1 MMRADSAVVRTVPAA
16 PAKVDVTQIEV
27 EGVQRHRPGP
37 LVRRQIFRGDAH
49 HHPRGAKH
57 LVTLCIAR
65 VRPAISRW
73 FCRKS
78 VSWRPNRRLAGTHCY
93 PQNVWGVGLER
104 NRPPATLQHQR
115 ATLGYSHPAHGK
127 SKEQAAHG
135 TAEHIPNSCSRKHG
149 CRPLGEKA
157 LLFVTS
163 AAESQ

>member
-78 VSWRPNRRLAGTHCY
+78 VSWRPNRRLADTHCY
-93 PQNVWGVGLER
+93 PQNVWGVGFER
-104 NRPPATLQHQR
+104 NRPTFPLQHQR
-115 ATLGYSHPAHGK
+115 TTLGYCHSTK
-127 SKEQAAHG
+127 REKKEQAANG
-135 TAEHIPNSCSRKHG
+135 TAEYIPEACCRRHG
-149 CRPLGEKA
+149 CRPPG
-157 LLFVTS
+157 
-163 AAESQ
+163 